1 MKRKLF
7 IAAVAAVALAACE
20 EKINEQ
26 TVSAD
31 EMVELT
37 VSIPSATTKV
47 SEKNEP
53 GTPDAVNTLQVF
65 LFDDKGALE
74 SSDLQS
80 GTSLVLPCVP
90 GKKKVVALVNAPD
103 LSEVQ
108 SYSQLT
114 GMTSKLGDNTID
126 SMVMEGEVEVDIA
139 ANMSVTIPVSR
150 LAAKVILRQVVNNF
164 TLTTHQKMDFVI
176 QSIYLVNVAGEKAYL
191 SDAMPELWYNKMQKS
206 IDLDGSTPIF
216 IYDDLPSPIKV
227 PFNGTYTSDKYYY
240 CYPNPAEEDS
250 SDKTWSERYTRL
262 VVEATLGGET
272 VYYPITLPDVS
283 MNTVYEITLKITR
296 PGSDSP
302 DKPVSGHVAE
312 FKIEVQDWITGEL
325 IEEII

>member
-37 VSIPSATTKV
+37 ISIPSVATKV

-53 GTPDAVNTLQVF
+53 GNSDAVNSLQVL

-74 SSDLQS
+74 TSDIQS
-80 GTSLVLPCVP
+80 GTSIVLPCVP

-126 SMVMEGEVEVDIA
+126 SMVMEGQVEVDITT
-139 ANMSVTIPVSR
+139 NTSVTIPVSR
-150 LAAKVILRQVVNNF
+150 LAAKVILRQVENSF
-164 TLTTHQKMDFVI
+164 TLPTHQQMDFTI
-176 QSIYLVNVAGEKAYL
+176 KSIYLLNVAGEKAYL
-191 SDAMPELWYNKMQKS
+191 TDAMPELWYNKMQKT
-206 IDLDGSTPIF
+206 IDLEGGTPRF
-216 IYDDLPSPIKV
+216 IYDELPSPIRV
-227 PFNGTYTSDKYYY
+227 PYNGTYTADKYYY
-240 CYPNPAEEDS
+240 CYPNPAEEDT
-250 SDKTWSERYTRL
+250 SDKVWSERYTRL
-262 VVEATLGGET
+262 VVEANLGAET
-272 VYYPITLPDVS
+272 VYYPVTLPDVS
-283 MNTVYEITLKITR
+283 MNTVYEISLKVTR

-302 DKPVSGHVAE
+302 DVPVSGHVAE
-312 FKIEVQDWITGEL
+312 FRIVVQDWITGEL
-325 IEEII
+325 IEEVI

>member
-31 EMVELT
+31 EMVELKI
-37 VSIPSATTKV
+37 SIPSAATKV

-53 GTPDAVNTLQVF
+53 GTPDAVNSLQVF

-74 SSDLQS
+74 TSDVQSS
-80 GTSLVLPCVP
+80 TSLVLPCVP
-90 GKKKVVALVNAPD
+90 GKKKVVALVNAPE
-103 LSEVQ
+103 LSGVS

-126 SMVMEGEVEVDIA
+126 SMVMEGELEVDITS
-139 ANMSVTIPVSR
+139 NTSVTIPVSR

-164 TLTTHQKMDFVI
+164 ELPTHQQMEFAI
-176 QSIYLVNVAGEKAYL
+176 NSIYLVNVAGEKAYL
-191 SDAMPELWYNKMQKS
+191 SDAMPSLWYNMMQKT
-206 IDLDGSTPIF
+206 IDLDGSTPRF
-216 IYDDLPSPIKV
+216 IYEDLPSPIKV
-227 PFNGTYTSDKYYY
+227 PYNGTFTADRYFY
-240 CYPNPAEEDS
+240 CYPNPTSTDT

-262 VVEATLGGET
+262 VVQTTLGSET
-272 VYYPITLPDVS
+272 VYYPITLPDINK
-283 MNTVYEITLKITR
+283 NTVYEIALKITR

-302 DKPVSGHVAE
+302 DEPVSGHVAE
-312 FKIEVQDWITGEL
+312 FKIAVQDWITGEL
-325 IEEII
+325 IEEVI

>member
-37 VSIPSATTKV
+37 ISIPSVATKV

-53 GTPDAVNTLQVF
+53 GNSDAVNSLQVL

-74 SSDLQS
+74 TSDIQS
-80 GTSLVLPCVP
+80 GTSIVLPCVP

-126 SMVMEGEVEVDIA
+126 SMVMEGQVEVDITT
-139 ANMSVTIPVSR
+139 NTSVTIPVSR
-150 LAAKVILRQVVNNF
+150 LAAKVILRQVENSF
-164 TLTTHQKMDFVI
+164 TLPTHQQMDFTI
-176 QSIYLVNVAGEKAYL
+176 KSIYLLNVAGESNPWATRK
-191 SDAMPELWYNKMQKS
+191 
-206 IDLDGSTPIF
+206 DL
-216 IYDDLPSPIKV
+216 
-227 PFNGTYTSDKYYY
+227 
-240 CYPNPAEEDS
+240 E
-250 SDKTWSERYTRL
+250 SE
-262 VVEATLGGET
+262 
-272 VYYPITLPDVS
+272 
-283 MNTVYEITLKITR
+283 
-296 PGSDSP
+296 
-302 DKPVSGHVAE
+302 
-312 FKIEVQDWITGEL
+312 
-325 IEEII
+325 

>member
-31 EMVELT
+31 EMVELR
-37 VSIPSATTKV
+37 VSIPSAATKV

-53 GTPDAVNTLQVF
+53 GTPGAVHSLQVF
-65 LFDDKGALE
+65 LFDDSGALE
-74 SSDLQS
+74 TSDVQS
-80 GTSLVLPCVP
+80 GSSIVLPCVP
-90 GKKKVVALVNAPD
+90 GKKTVVALVNAPE

-114 GMTSKLGDNTID
+114 GVKSKLGDNTID
-126 SMVMEGEVEVDIA
+126 SMVMEGEVAVDI
-139 ANMSVTIPVSR
+139 NTNTSVTIPVSR
-150 LAAKVILRQVVNNF
+150 LAAKVVLRQVTNNF
-164 TLTTHQKMDFVI
+164 ALTTHQQMDFI
-176 QSIYLVNVAGEKAYL
+176 IKSIYLVNVAGEKSYL
-191 SDAMPELWYNKMQKS
+191 SDAMPTLWYNKMAKA
-206 IDLDGSTPIF
+206 IDLEGSTPTF
-216 IYDDLPSPIKV
+216 IHDELPSPVKV
-227 PFNGTYTSDKYYY
+227 PFNGTYTADKYYY
-240 CYPNPAEEDS
+240 CYPNPTEEDT
-250 SDKTWSERYTRL
+250 SDKTWSERFTRL
-262 VVEATLGGET
+262 VVEATLGSET
-272 VYYPITLPDVS
+272 VYYPVTLPDVS
-283 MNTVYEITLKITR
+283 MNTVYEISLKITR

-302 DKPVSGHVAE
+302 DEPVSGHVAE